1 MAMYR
6 VTYEIKRGFVQE
18 IKTVLVG
25 ASNRFEA
32 KSAVETN
39 ETIAGEWD
47 AFWHIDCKS
56 FYDGEVF
63 LISSEGSV

>member
-1 MAMYR
+1 MAMYK
-6 VTYEIKRGFVQE
+6 VTYEIKRGSMQE
-18 IKTVLVG
+18 VKTVLVG

-32 KSAVETN
+32 KSAVETS

-47 AFWHIDCKS
+47 TLWHIDCES

-63 LISSEGSV
+63 LISSKGSV

>member
-1 MAMYR
+1 MAMYK

-18 IKTVLVG
+18 IKVALIS
-25 ASNRFEA
+25 APNRFEA
-32 KSAVETN
+32 KSAVETS
-39 ETIAGEWD
+39 ETLDGKWD

-63 LISSEGSV
+63 LINSKGSV

>member
-1 MAMYR
+1 MAMYQ

-25 ASNRFEA
+25 APNRFEA

-39 ETIAGEWD
+39 ETIDGEWD
-47 AFWHIDCKS
+47 TLWHIDCKS
-56 FYDGEVF
+56 FYDGEVV
-63 LISSEGSV
+63 LISSKGMV

>member
-1 MAMYR
+1 MAMYQ
-6 VTYEIKRGFVQE
+6 VTYEIKRGNQLDTKV
-18 IKTVLVG
+18 VLVG

-39 ETIAGEWD
+39 ETIDGEWD
-47 AFWHIDCKS
+47 TLWHVDCKA

-63 LISSEGSV
+63 LISSEGMV

>member
-1 MAMYR
+1 MTMYQ
-6 VTYEIKRGFVQE
+6 VTYEIKRGNQLDTKV
-18 IKTVLVG
+18 ILVG
-25 ASNRFEA
+25 APNRFEA

-39 ETIAGEWD
+39 ETLAGEWD
-47 AFWHIDCKS
+47 TLWHIDCES

>member
-1 MAMYR
+1 MAMYK
-6 VTYEIKRGFVQE
+6 VTYEIKRGSVQE

-25 ASNRFEA
+25 APNRFEA
-32 KSAVETN
+32 KSAVETS
-39 ETIAGEWD
+39 ETVEGEWD
-47 AFWHIDCKS
+47 TLWHVDCES

>member
-1 MAMYR
+1 MAMYK
-6 VTYEIKRGFVQE
+6 VTYEIKRGNQLDTKV
-18 IKTVLVG
+18 VLVG

-39 ETIAGEWD
+39 ETIDGEWD
-47 AFWHIDCKS
+47 TLWHVDCKS